1 MKASIVPIGNSKG
14 IRIPKVILEEC
25 HIGRSVVLKVKG
37 GEIIIKPLEQE
48 PREGWAEDFKRMHE
62 NKDDQLIID
71 DSIDLDMENW
81 EWK

>member
-14 IRIPKVILEEC
+14 IRIPKIILEEC
-25 HIGRSVVLKVKG
+25 HIGKSVFLEIKG
-37 GEIIIKPLEQE
+37 GSIVIKPVKEE
-48 PREGWAEDFKRMHE
+48 PRKDWELDFKRMHE

-71 DSIDLDMENW
+71 DNIDLDAENW